1 MKFKKQQTTRAGAH
15 AVFVGDMNKLF
26 TDGQVSSKE
35 IPMVTERCI
44 CGEPICEEDQLDVTC
59 TMCEDGSVETNV
71 SGFFQVV
78 ANCQIG
84 SVDHT
89 DFRLEVLVGE
99 TVVARSAFGK
109 TDADSYRSNYSSMI
123 FVPDDQAV
131 SARLVNFGEK
141 VASPKGASGSLS
153 ISLLFYT
160 SVEVPFEFGAE
171 SEWDTDDEL

>member
-1 MKFKKQQTTRAGAH
+1 MKFKNQQTTRAGSH

-26 TDGQVSSKE
+26 SEGQVTHKD
-35 IPMVTERCI
+35 IPIISEKCI
-44 CGEPICEEDQLDVTC
+44 CGEPITDDAFDVVC
-59 TMCEDGSVETNV
+59 MISEDGSLTTNV
-71 SGFFQVV
+71 SGFFQVF

-89 DFRLEVLVGE
+89 DFRLEVLVGD

-109 TDADSYRSNYSSMI
+109 TDTDSYRSNYSSMI

-153 ISLLFYT
+153 FTILFYT

-171 SEWDTDDEL
+171 SELETDNEL